1 MSDRVVVAMSGG
13 VDSSVAAALLKSDGY
28 DVIGISLK
36 LWPKELCDTVPKDKV
51 CCSVRD
57 IEDARMAADR
67 LGIPFYVLDA
77 SQRFQ
82 HEVIDYFVN
91 AYAAGE
97 TPNPCITCNRMIKCG
112 FLWDQA
118 KVLGADWLAT
128 GHYAKVSRVPGRLV
142 IEEAEDAQFAGWTGM
157 GSW

>member
-1 MSDRVVVAMSGG
+1 MLDRVVVAMSCG

-36 LWPKELCDTVPKDKV
+36 LWPKDKV

-128 GHYAKVSRVPGRLV
+128 GH
-142 IEEAEDAQFAGWTGM
+142 DAQV
-157 GSW
+157 